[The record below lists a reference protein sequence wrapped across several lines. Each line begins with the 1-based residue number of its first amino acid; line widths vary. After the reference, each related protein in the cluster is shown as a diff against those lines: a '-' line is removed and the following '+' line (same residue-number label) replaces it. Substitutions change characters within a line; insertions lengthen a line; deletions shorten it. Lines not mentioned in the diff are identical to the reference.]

1 MSEAVYPTVLLFDIG
16 GVCVVSPFQAIIDFE
31 KRYGIP
37 VGWVNYSI
45 AHSPTGA
52 WGKVERGQI
61 LVDKT
66 FFAEFKRDL
75 TNEKTWRE
83 YHAKLKAGSDK
94 VPPIPDINSE
104 ELFWEIMRIARNPDP
119 HMFPALRRLRRAAD
133 ASKGKLVLGALSNT
147 TIFPPEHPF
156 NDPSSEDGRFNV
168 ELRSMFDI
176 HVSSAHVGMRKPE
189 KAIYQ
194 YALTRLHEFVKL
206 KGYGMGVRPQDIT
219 FLDDIGTNLRTAK
232 QLGFNTIKVQL
243 GKADLAVTELEK
255 LTGLALS
262 GEKAQL

>member
-1 MSEAVYPTVLLFDIG
+1 
-16 GVCVVSPFQAIIDFE
+16 VVSPFQAILDYE
-31 KRYGIP
+31 KSHNIP

-45 AHSPTGA
+45 AHSPKGA

-66 FFAEFKRDL
+66 FFADFKRDL
-75 TNEKTWRE
+75 TDEKLWRE
-83 YHAKLKAGSDK
+83 YDAKIKARTGKSSETDK
-94 VPPIPDINSE
+94 APPIPDINSE
-104 ELFWEIMRIARNPDP
+104 ELYWEMMRIARKPDP

-133 ASKGKLVLGALSNT
+133 ASKGKLILGALSNT
-147 TIFPPEHPF
+147 SIFPPGHPF
-156 NDPSSEDGRFNV
+156 NDPSTEDGRFNA

-176 HVSSAHVGMRKPE
+176 FVSSAHVGMRKPE
-189 KAIYQ
+189 KGIYE
-194 YALTRLHEFVKL
+194 YAVIRLHEFVKL
-206 KGYGMGVRPQDIT
+206 EGYGIGVRPQDIT

-243 GKADLAVTELEK
+243 GKADLAVAELEK
-255 LTGLALS
+255 LTGLTLS